1 MPGLERTDIWQ
12 GEFSF
17 ARPYFEQAVSR
28 GLSFTA
34 FYEEVRGTGIS
45 YRRERMLQDWG
56 EVAGKYRYQA
66 AIQGL
71 ASETRISWRYTTESA
86 LNQTEPFLA
95 TVKYTYTDALTGEDK
110 EGYRMISSRSLLAR
124 GTYERTA
131 AAAFSPGRMYADP
144 TARDFQL
151 VAITRRGGLE
161 EEEYEE

>member
-12 GEFSF
+12 REFSF
-17 ARPYFEQAVSR
+17 ARPYFEQAVAR

-34 FYEEVRGTGIS
+34 FYGETRGTGIS

-66 AIQGL
+66 AVQGL
-71 ASETRISWRYTTESA
+71 ASETRVPWRYTTESA
-86 LNQTEPFLA
+86 LHQTEPFLA

-110 EGYRMISSRSLLAR
+110 EGYRVISSRSLLSS
-124 GTYERTA
+124 GVYERTA
-131 AAAFSPGRMYADP
+131 ANAFSPGRMYADS
-144 TARDFQL
+144 TARDFRL
-151 VAITRRGGLE
+151 VSITRRGGLE

>member
-1 MPGLERTDIWQ
+1 MPGIERTDIWQ
-12 GEFSF
+12 REFSF
-17 ARPYFEQAVSR
+17 ARPYFEQAVAR

-34 FYEEVRGTGIS
+34 FYGETRGTEIS

-71 ASETRISWRYTTESA
+71 SSETRVPWRYTTESA
-86 LNQTEPFLA
+86 LNQAEPFLA
-95 TVKYTYTDALTGEDK
+95 TVRYTYTDALTGEDK

-131 AAAFSPGRMYADP
+131 AAAFSPGRAYADP
-144 TARDFQL
+144 TARDFEL
-151 VAITRRGGLE
+151 TAITRRGGLE
-161 EEEYEE
+161 EEYEEE